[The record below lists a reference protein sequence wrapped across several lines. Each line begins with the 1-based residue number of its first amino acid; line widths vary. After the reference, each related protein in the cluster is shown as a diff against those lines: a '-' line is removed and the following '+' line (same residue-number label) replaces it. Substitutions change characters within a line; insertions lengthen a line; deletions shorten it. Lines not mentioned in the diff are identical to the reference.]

1 MADAFEGILGLVPVA
16 LGAGL
21 VLGTLGMIER
31 LEGPSHSQE
40 KPGMAYWQTKS
51 LQDMI

>member
-1 MADAFEGILGLVPVA
+1 MADAFEGILGLVPVV
-16 LGAGL
+16 LGTGL
-21 VLGTLGMIER
+21 VLGTLGLVEN
-31 LEGPSHSQE
+31 LAGPSRTEE